1 MIKGLYTAA
10 SAMMLQM
17 SRQDVI
23 ANNIANVNTSGYKKD
38 TVFCE
43 SFPQMLISRLGDKKI
58 NPDGELVSMPPVVI
72 GSLSTGAVVSNIITD
87 HTAGNIK
94 NTGVATDLALSGDG
108 FFVIQTPDGERF
120 TRDGSFKINDAGFL
134 VNNVGYPVM
143 NTENQPI
150 AITGEFNVQKNGD
163 ILVDNQPIATL
174 KIVDFADRRYLQKEG
189 GWMNARGQGYNVLQ
203 NPGVLQFYQESSNVN
218 TMKEM
223 VNLISA
229 TRAYEASQ
237 KVVQAVDETM
247 GIAINDVGAVS

>member
-1 MIKGLYTAA
+1 
-10 SAMMLQM
+10 
-17 SRQDVI
+17 
-23 ANNIANVNTSGYKKD
+23 
-38 TVFCE
+38 
-43 SFPQMLISRLGDKKI
+43 
-58 NPDGELVSMPPVVI
+58 
-72 GSLSTGAVVSNIITD
+72 VVSNIITD